1 MLANECFWLSKC
13 APNPTKRKRLGITL
27 FCILK
32 QQHWGLG
39 KWSKVCPY
47 CIPFLLQYYKLLQ
60 IKWLETTQAYY
71 LTVSM
76 GQEYRHRWPESWAQ
90 VLPGH
95 IQGVSWAVVS
105 AEAQIVTRIQF
116 LVTGTEV
123 PFSSWLSATGHSKIL
138 ETAHS
143 FLLHGPPQAP
153 PHTSNHSD
161 FREGSIPFKL
171 SPDWVRPTTIVSLVT
186 QCQQTRSQIAEV
198 IS

>member
-138 ETAHS
+138 ETPIVSCYMA
-143 FLLHGPPQAP
+143 LHKPHLTLPIILTSGKGQFHLSYHLIESGPPQ
-153 PHTSNHSD
+153 
-161 FREGSIPFKL
+161 
-171 SPDWVRPTTIVSLVT
+171 
-186 QCQQTRSQIAEV
+186 
-198 IS
+198 